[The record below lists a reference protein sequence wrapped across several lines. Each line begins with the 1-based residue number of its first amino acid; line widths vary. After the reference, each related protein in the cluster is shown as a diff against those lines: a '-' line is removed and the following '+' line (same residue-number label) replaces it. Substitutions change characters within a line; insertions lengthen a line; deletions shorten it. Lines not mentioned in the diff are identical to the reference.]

1 MIHFDVVIVGSG
13 PAGLACL
20 SGIQEQYSYD
30 TLTEAQKLRAEKHCP
45 CGARKK
51 KKKQRVA
58 VIDPSPQWMTQ
69 WRQHFS
75 TLGIT
80 VLRSPALAHPDLF
93 DSNALLAFAT
103 RHGRSSELIESG
115 CGDMASLIPLGQT
128 QVGLW
133 KLPTASLFLDFCDD
147 MTKRLPHGYICDSVV
162 DISKESDN
170 DEDEEFF
177 HVMLESG
184 NFVGAKAVILAT
196 GVVGYP
202 SIPDGLKNAPNVIS
216 WTQLDSLLL
225 SNQRNPKN
233 QTTKPITRV
242 LVVGGGLTAVQA
254 ALKCCSSSGSSSSG
268 NTRMVVTL
276 CSRRPLTERHFD
288 LSLDW
293 FDWRSST
300 KCMADFYNHDDY
312 SQRLMT
318 LRTSRGG
325 GSVHECT

>member
-1 MIHFDVVIVGSG
+1 
-13 PAGLACL
+13 
-20 SGIQEQYSYD
+20 
-30 TLTEAQKLRAEKHCP
+30 
-45 CGARKK
+45 
-51 KKKQRVA
+51 
-58 VIDPSPQWMTQ
+58 
-69 WRQHFS
+69 
-75 TLGIT
+75 
-80 VLRSPALAHPDLF
+80 
-93 DSNALLAFAT
+93 
-103 RHGRSSELIESG
+103 
-115 CGDMASLIPLGQT
+115 
-128 QVGLW
+128 
-133 KLPTASLFLDFCDD
+133 

-254 ALKCCSSSGSSSSG
+254 ALKCCSSGSSSSG

-325 GSVHECT
+325 GSVPRMYMTQVRKRLQCVVGDVVYQGTTESGSMLVDLGQQQEGKPP